1 VLLAHTKNDQAETV
15 LIGLLRSAGLDAI
28 AGMEGSFSRDGVTF
42 LRPWLDVTRE
52 ETTGICE
59 DLGLEWWDDP
69 TNGPDAIREDGLP
82 PNGSL
87 PANYP
92 LRSRVRHD
100 LMPYLQRFVGG
111 DVVSR
116 LSIGAGLAQT
126 DKDYLNKRA
135 QEIAER
141 AVTFSEDQV
150 RFSVGVLQSQH
161 EAIRLRVI
169 AHALGQAGIACSAR
183 HVRQIDRLITDW
195 HGQHGVALPSGYS
208 ANRQKHVIRV
218 CQDGGHANR

>member
-1 VLLAHTKNDQAETV
+1 
-15 LIGLLRSAGLDAI
+15 
-28 AGMEGSFSRDGVTF
+28 
-42 LRPWLDVTRE
+42 
-52 ETTGICE
+52 
-59 DLGLEWWDDP
+59 
-69 TNGPDAIREDGLP
+69 
-82 PNGSL
+82 
-87 PANYP
+87 
-92 LRSRVRHD
+92 
-100 LMPYLQRFVGG
+100 MPYLQRFAGG

-126 DKDYLNKRA
+126 DRDYLNRRA

-183 HVRQIDRLITDW
+183 HVGQIDRLITDW